1 MNQEQLFQITTIESH
16 LVVIMVAQK
25 KGLLTSCVK
34 AMKDL
39 KHRHMSNNKT
49 RTCKD
54 VEDSYDY
61 GPETLNRLLNAEL
74 RAMLKSRGLKRSGPK
89 STLIDRLVTANIAY
103 MEKRVIKQL
112 MADDSDDE
120 DAVHSSRAMVS
131 VPAVVIPPV
140 SVPTVVTPVVPV
152 APINENTNFRV
163 FMLHGEVYRVNDF
176 TKDVYD
182 YVTHDHIGTINI
194 ETKTIMYNR
203 EYLIKPP
210 GMNKEIIVSR
220 FCDQNRVYLLDKV
233 TGFLYNFDT
242 CHRVGHYNDKTRVVG
257 FVNSF
262 L

>member
-1 MNQEQLFQITTIESH
+1 
-16 LVVIMVAQK
+16 MVAQK
-25 KGLLTSCVK
+25 RGLLTSCVK

-39 KHRHMSNNKT
+39 KHRSIKFTKT
-49 RTCKD
+49 RTCGD
-54 VEDSYDY
+54 VVDSYDY
-61 GPETLNRLLNAEL
+61 GPETLNRLVNAEL
-74 RAMLKSRGLKRSGPK
+74 RAMLKSRGLKTSGTKP
-89 STLIDRLVTANIAY
+89 TRIQRLVTDNIAY
-103 MEKRVIKQL
+103 MEKRVIEQL
-112 MADDSDDE
+112 MSDDSDDE
-120 DAVHSSRAMVS
+120 DAVHSSRAM
-131 VPAVVIPPV
+131 V

-182 YVTHDHIGTINI
+182 YVTHDHIGTLNI